1 MCVRNVGIG
10 LGEVIKNIEVWFSA
24 ICLRNRDIFGAVFL
38 FILDIAEC
46 SLSLDAGNTTHLL
59 VNLGSSLPVF
69 PTKVPTFQF
78 YYVDS

>member
-1 MCVRNVGIG
+1 MILCN
-10 LGEVIKNIEVWFSA
+10 LFKKQ
-24 ICLRNRDIFGAVFL
+24 DIFGAVFL

-69 PTKVPTFQF
+69 PTKVPTF
-78 YYVDS
+78 